1 MLLWLHYSMADF
13 ICYPHGQNSDM
24 NSNEEWRLNLNK
36 PEKGQKC
43 QALDNKKYLN
53 LMDVYD
59 QNKILKREK

>member
-1 MLLWLHYSMADF
+1 
-13 ICYPHGQNSDM
+13 M